1 MLLNKGSGGIQLSGK
16 LLRVGTVYV
25 PVTDVER
32 SAGWY
37 ADCLDAEISHR
48 DEDKAIIN
56 LAGQSFFLVKA
67 AEGERSNFIDIHGV
81 EHFSLTFEVDGL
93 EALQAIH
100 KEFSEKGIRVGGI
113 EDRGHAGR
121 NFVFAD
127 PDGNRFDVWS
137 ELSPVYKELI
147 RQSFR
152 SNA

>member
-1 MLLNKGSGGIQLSGK
+1 MSGK

-25 PVTDVER
+25 PVSDVDR

-37 ADCLDAEISHR
+37 AEHLDAEVSYR

-67 AEGERSNFIDIHGV
+67 AEGERSNFTDIHGA
-81 EHFSLTFEVDGL
+81 ERFSLTFEVDGL
-93 EALQAIH
+93 EALESVH
-100 KEFSEKGIRVGGI
+100 GEFRVKGVNVGDI

-137 ELSPVYKELI
+137 ELSPVYRDKFLTP
-147 RQSFR
+147 
-152 SNA
+152 

>member
-1 MLLNKGSGGIQLSGK
+1 MSGK

-32 SAGWY
+32 SARWY
-37 ADCLDAEISHR
+37 ADQLDAEISHL
-48 DEDKAIIN
+48 DEDKAIVN

-67 AEGERSNFIDIHGV
+67 AEGERLNFIDVHG
-81 EHFSLTFEVDGL
+81 EERFSLTFEVDGL
-93 EALQAIH
+93 DALQSVHAA
-100 KEFSEKGIRVGGI
+100 FTSKGIRAGNI

-137 ELSPVYKELI
+137 ELSPVYKEKFL
-147 RQSFR
+147 SH
-152 SNA
+152 

>member
-1 MLLNKGSGGIQLSGK
+1 MSGK

-25 PVTDVER
+25 PVMDVDRSSRWYTD
-32 SAGWY
+32 Y
-37 ADCLDAEISHR
+37 LDAEISYR
-48 DEDKAIIN
+48 DEDKAIVN

-67 AEGERSNFIDIHGV
+67 AEGERSNFTDIHG
-81 EHFSLTFEVDGL
+81 EERFSLTFEVDGL
-93 EALQAIH
+93 EALESVHQ
-100 KEFSEKGIRVGGI
+100 EFTDKGIRVGDI

-137 ELSPVYKELI
+137 ELSPAYKELI
-147 RQSFR
+147 NQSFR